1 MSGSSPII
9 LLYHQVSPENTKFI
23 ENYNIN
29 VKPTLFDEHMKILKD
44 EYAPITFDE
53 WNEAIKNNDNVSD
66 RVLVTFDDGY
76 KDVVNYGAEIL
87 DKHNLDGMWFINGGM
102 IDNDK
107 VFWLSQLMYLYD
119 NNYLDNF
126 LNEFNSDF
134 PGLLKSIDLDNSSVK
149 DVDIW
154 AKDNYSKTL
163 DKSLN
168 KYILGLGWNELL
180 EANRNSIYANS
191 KELKTL
197 SESFV
202 IGNHTLSHPN
212 FRNLSIEDKI
222 KESEESRK
230 ILENIIGKE
239 INTFAFPFGQEHQHW
254 CQNDVSLLQNLGY
267 DFIFSVANEFD
278 RVNYDVIHR
287 HEILELDNSE
297 FRGFMDN
304 LIGDKE

>member
-1 MSGSSPII
+1 MSGNSPII
-9 LLYHQVSPENTKFI
+9 LLYHQVSPEDTKFI

-29 VKPTLFDEHMKILKD
+29 VKPNLFDKHMKILKN
-44 EYAPITFDE
+44 EYAPITFEE
-53 WNEAIKNNDNVSD
+53 WNEAIKNDDNVSD

-76 KDVVNYGAEIL
+76 KDVINYGAEIL
-87 DKHNLDGMWFINGGM
+87 NKHNLDGIWFINGGM
-102 IDNDK
+102 VNNDK

-119 NNYLDNF
+119 NNHLNQF
-126 LNEFNSDF
+126 LIEFNSDF
-134 PGLLKSIDLDNSSVK
+134 PDLLKSINLDNSSVK
-149 DVDIW
+149 DVDMW

-163 DKSLN
+163 DESLN
-168 KYILGLGWNELL
+168 KYILGLGWSEVIQ
-180 EANRNSIYANS
+180 ANRNSIYANS

-197 SESFV
+197 SENFV
-202 IGNHTLSHPN
+202 IGNHTLTHPN
-212 FRNLSIEDKI
+212 FRNLSIEDKT

-297 FRGFMDN
+297 FRGFMNN